1 MNQAWLRAEGIT
13 CLEPIAK
20 PITMPRGFRRRERRR
35 RRWREPQAI
44 IRDVNVRSAGGL
56 SIVTGTG
63 AATAALAGALVG
75 VVRPHAGTVDTSHRP
90 VAVLRARARLV
101 VDLHVRGA
109 ILREL
114 RLRGIPTS
122 FGSDIVDE
130 ACRIAEVD
138 PRGWA
143 SDLERHEFA
152 RLAPAAIVCSDAP
165 IVILDSVFTG
175 QSPEFDDALL
185 RRLAE
190 RSRRLDLVT
199 ILCAAER
206 RGVDELVETLEVQ
219 QIQSLPRES
228 SDSPR
233 VARAVVVV
241 DDEEDDDEDEDD
253 FDDRDTNDEPE
264 FVPPARNLVT
274 FDEVRFT
281 QFGDEVDTID
291 GRAPFTIRIG
301 FTTHLDGPMQWSLRL
316 VHRTANVVLA
326 AADGTSE
333 ERTDAREVVVDVPG
347 GISSGKLALHARVE
361 GLARG
366 HRHVVVQPTVALV
379 PIMTADDDAS
389 DAVATGELTFAP

>member
-1 MNQAWLRAEGIT
+1 LNQAWLRAEGIT

-20 PITMPRGFRRRERRR
+20 PITMPRGFRRMERRR

-44 IRDVNVRSAGGL
+44 IRDVSVRSAGGL

-75 VVRPHAGTVDTSHRP
+75 VVRPHAGIVDTSHRP

-109 ILREL
+109 VLREL
-114 RLRGIPTS
+114 RLRGIPAS

-138 PRGWA
+138 PREWA

-165 IVILDSVFTG
+165 IVILDSVFAG

-206 RGVDELVETLEVQ
+206 RGVDELVELLEVQ
-219 QIQSLPRES
+219 QIQSLPREH

-233 VARAVVVV
+233 VARVDV
-241 DDEEDDDEDEDD
+241 DDQEEDDVEDEDD
-253 FDDRDTNDEPE
+253 VDDRDPNDLPE

-291 GRAPFTIRIG
+291 GRAPFTIRIA
-301 FTTHLDGPMQWSLRL
+301 FTTHLDGPMHWSLRL

-333 ERTDAREVVVDVPG
+333 ERTDAREAVVDVPG

-361 GLARG
+361 GSARG
-366 HRHVVVQPTVALV
+366 HRHLVVQPTVALV
-379 PIMTADDDAS
+379 PVMTADDDAS
-389 DAVATGELTFAP
+389 GAVATGELTFAP